1 MYVFICFVT
10 RPEPPSILV
19 GYCLT
24 WAPIFNVFS
33 AVIIVLLLLVISVRI
48 DVLLQSY
55 SLSLSVISCQL
66 VTQLSLTRVSS
77 LHLALSI

>member
-1 MYVFICFVT
+1 MYLSVFLT
-10 RPEPPSILV
+10 KPEPPFILV

-33 AVIIVLLLLVISVRI
+33 AVMIVLLLLVISVTI
-48 DVLLQSY
+48 DILLQSY

-66 VTQLSLTRVSS
+66 VSQLSLTRVSN